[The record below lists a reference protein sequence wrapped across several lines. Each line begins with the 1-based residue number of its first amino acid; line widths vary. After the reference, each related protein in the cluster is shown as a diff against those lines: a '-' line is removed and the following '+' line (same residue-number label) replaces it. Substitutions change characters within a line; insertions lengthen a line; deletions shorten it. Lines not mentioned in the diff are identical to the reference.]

1 MLPLFLVIV
10 GGFLL
15 VVELIHL
22 RDFFISLRFFYFRFL
37 MDRRKRLLVLGLHFR
52 RLRRL
57 RQGLI
62 LLFWFVFYLKLLLFV
77 NFFLNGYFIDVM
89 VDLIKRFSDMLV
101 SFFFAQSFFLVR
113 HRGDL
118 LHFKGRLSRWLQQ
131 LHLSKIEL
139 SWVEL

>member
-37 MDRRKRLLVLGLHFR
+37 MDRRKRLLVLGLHFG

-101 SFFFAQSFFLVR
+101 SFFFAESFFLVR
-113 HRGDL
+113 H
-118 LHFKGRLSRWLQQ
+118 
-131 LHLSKIEL
+131 
-139 SWVEL
+139 